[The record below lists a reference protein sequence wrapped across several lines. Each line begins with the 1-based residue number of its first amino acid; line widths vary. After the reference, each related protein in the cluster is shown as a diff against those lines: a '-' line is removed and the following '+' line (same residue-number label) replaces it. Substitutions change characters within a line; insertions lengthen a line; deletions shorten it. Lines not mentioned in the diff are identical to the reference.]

1 MPDSFAFFYVLYLR
15 AKPIPN
21 RTFCQMTG
29 LSKRSLYRKV
39 KVLVEAGYLV
49 NQDVNKYRITD
60 ILTDSLSVNTDILTD
75 SVSVN
80 TDSLSSPYIENGK
93 NGKVTVMNGA
103 RTNRE
108 MPKETFVGSSRRQT
122 HQSKPSSHLADGF
135 HLPRQVQRKIQQLKK
150 CADCFRDAQS
160 CWYFDTQMPRAAPY
174 FVRAAFLMPA

>member
-1 MPDSFAFFYVLYLR
+1 VPDSFAFFYVLYLR